1 MNIPE
6 KITIAGITYTI
17 NEVER
22 ESPEL
27 HYGGAIGYCDYQKG
41 MINLD
46 KNLKKDV
53 KEVTLV
59 HELIHGV
66 LYSLNLSNETITL
79 DERFVE
85 SFSQLLYQIFQQLK

>member
-1 MNIPE
+1 MKIPE

-17 NEVER
+17 NEVEQ

-41 MINLD
+41 LINLD
-46 KNLKKDV
+46 KNLKEDV

-59 HELIHGV
+59 HELVHGV
-66 LYSLNLSNETITL
+66 LHSLNLMNENVII

-85 SFSQLLYQIFQQLK
+85 SFAQLWYQVIKQL

>member
-1 MNIPE
+1 MNIP
-6 KITIAGITYTI
+6 KTITIAGIEYSI
-17 NEVER
+17 NEVEQ

-41 MINLD
+41 LINIE
-46 KNLKKDV
+46 KNLKKDI

-59 HELIHGV
+59 HELTHGV
-66 LYSLNLSNETITL
+66 LKSLDLNNETITV

-85 SFSQLLYQIFQQLK
+85 SFSQIWYQVIKQL